1 MTPPVA
7 LSIAGSDPSGGA
19 GIQADLKTF
28 SALGVYGCAAM
39 TALTAQSTMG
49 VTGIHVVPANFVVE
63 QVRTLAA
70 DVHIDAVKIGM
81 LATAEIC
88 DTVGELIG
96 DVLRCPV
103 VLDPVM
109 ISTAGS
115 RLLDADAMA
124 AMSRLVGKADAI
136 TPNLH
141 EAAALLGTEPA
152 GTVAEMRTQATALID
167 RGVRRVLLKG
177 GHLAAVPGGAA
188 AADDRAARAGS
199 DTAAPDPETA
209 AAVDVWADEHGV
221 TELTAPVVPTR
232 NTHGTGCSLSSAIAA
247 LLPQRASWL
256 EAVTGAKNWLTDALG
271 GADSLHIGAGP
282 GPVHHFH
289 RWWVS

>member
-39 TALTAQSTMG
+39 TALTAQSTRG
-49 VTGIHVVPANFVVE
+49 VTGIHVVPADFVAE

-96 DVLRCPV
+96 DVVRCPV

-177 GHLAAVPGGAA
+177 GHLAAAPGAIP
-188 AADDRAARAGS
+188 ADDASAPES
-199 DTAAPDPETA
+199 SETAAPATTTA
-209 AAVDVWADEHGV
+209 TAVDVWADEHGV

-256 EAVTGAKNWLTDALG
+256 EAVTGAKNWLTDALA
-271 GADSLHIGAGP
+271 GADTLHIGAGP